1 MSRAFGPRRAAWVE
15 VDSTDDGIASS
26 ESREIMTR
34 FDLIYRSIVATQFNF
49 HQSGHPG
56 GSISVGHVLTAL
68 LFGTMDYDLGDP
80 NRHDADL
87 ISFAAG
93 HKATG
98 LYGMWALRDEVAR
111 LGKPELLLTEDHL
124 RIGN

>member
-26 ESREIMTR
+26 ESLEIMTR

-68 LFGTMDYDLGDP
+68 LFGTMDVPPCPHTRPLGAP
-80 NRHDADL
+80 PGSICPFLPHPKTADC
-87 ISFAAG
+87 
-93 HKATG
+93 
-98 LYGMWALRDEVAR
+98 
-111 LGKPELLLTEDHL
+111 
-124 RIGN
+124 

>member
-56 GSISVGHVLTAL
+56 
-68 LFGTMDYDLGDP
+68 MDRRKLARREGLEQP
-80 NRHDADL
+80 N
-87 ISFAAG
+87 
-93 HKATG
+93 
-98 LYGMWALRDEVAR
+98 LRFEVSR
-111 LGKPELLLTEDHL
+111 K
-124 RIGN
+124 RKK